1 MSWPRPAAGAH
12 QALTARGLPTRSDW
26 FFAGDFSLESGKHC
40 ATEWMAL
47 QHRPSAV
54 FCASDEMACGFIGE
68 VQRRGLLVPKDVSVV
83 GFDNIDLVA
92 HITAALTTISQ
103 PRRAIGETAA
113 RAMLALMAGDAP
125 SRMIRCS
132 LSNLST
138 GTARPDR
145 APANDSMP
153 ISMQT
158 GHKLPMAGWERITIH
173 FRKSATRTDHLG
185 MLLMQTSPATSMRTM
200 SIPYMNVQ
208 WSRYWRAQRVVSRLV
223 DAPTQQV

>member
-92 HITAALTTISQ
+92 HITHALTTISQ
-103 PRRAIGETAA
+103 PHRAIG
-113 RAMLALMAGDAP
+113 
-125 SRMIRCS
+125 
-132 LSNLST
+132 
-138 GTARPDR
+138 
-145 APANDSMP
+145 
-153 ISMQT
+153 
-158 GHKLPMAGWERITIH
+158 
-173 FRKSATRTDHLG
+173 
-185 MLLMQTSPATSMRTM
+185 
-200 SIPYMNVQ
+200 
-208 WSRYWRAQRVVSRLV
+208 
-223 DAPTQQV
+223 